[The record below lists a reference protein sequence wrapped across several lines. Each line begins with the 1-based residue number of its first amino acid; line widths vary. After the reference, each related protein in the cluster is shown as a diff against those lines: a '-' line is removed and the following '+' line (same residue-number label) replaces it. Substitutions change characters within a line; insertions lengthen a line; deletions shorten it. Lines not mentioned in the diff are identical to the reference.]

1 MSLTLRTET
10 GERDIEGSDILVAA
24 GRVPNTAGIGLEDAG
39 VALDERGYIRTNERL
54 ETSVS
59 DVWAL
64 GECAGSPQF
73 THVSEDDFRIVISNI
88 AGGKRST
95 RDRLVPYCMFTDP
108 PLAHVGLSEGE
119 AERHGVAA
127 RVGKLPTSA
136 VLRAQAIGETQ
147 GLMKILIGANDD
159 RILGFTMIG
168 SEAGEVMA
176 VVQTAI
182 IAGLPYPRLR
192 DAVLTHPTMAEG
204 LGFLLASVPARKVQL
219 ATPQTSMV

>member
-1 MSLTLRTET
+1 
-10 GERDIEGSDILVAA
+10 
-24 GRVPNTAGIGLEDAG
+24 
-39 VALDERGYIRTNERL
+39 
-54 ETSVS
+54 
-59 DVWAL
+59 
-64 GECAGSPQF
+64 
-73 THVSEDDFRIVISNI
+73 
-88 AGGKRST
+88 
-95 RDRLVPYCMFTDP
+95 
-108 PLAHVGLSEGE
+108 LSEGE

-136 VLRAQAIGETQ
+136 VLRAQAIGEPQ

-204 LGFLLASVPARKVQL
+204 LGFLLASVPARNLQP
-219 ATPQTSMV
+219 TMPQTSMV